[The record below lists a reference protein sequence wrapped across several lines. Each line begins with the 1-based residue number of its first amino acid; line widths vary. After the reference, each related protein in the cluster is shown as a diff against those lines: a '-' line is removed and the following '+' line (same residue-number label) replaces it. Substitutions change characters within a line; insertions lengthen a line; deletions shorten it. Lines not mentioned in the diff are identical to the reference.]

1 MSARWKLMQKHYIK
15 VPGTTW
21 EYRETGN
28 TGKQVRKTLEVP
40 MYLDPDDP
48 ADHNYKADG
57 LIIVAN
63 RESDDF
69 MRDIIFVGDPTPD
82 MVPLNAEAK
91 EISARFQDQWG
102 KPAVD
107 IGEEGYSEALINTLT
122 ETLQSFNSTAKP
134 SGFAVSDE
142 KFNQLME
149 MNASLMEMN
158 KMLLAKLEPARRV

>member
-1 MSARWKLMQKHYIK
+1 MARWKLMQKHYIK

-28 TGKQVRKTLEVP
+28 TGRQVRKVLEVP

-48 ADHNYKADG
+48 ADQNYKADG
-57 LIIVAN
+57 LIIIAHS
-63 RESDDF
+63 EDD
-69 MRDIIFVGDPTPD
+69 RYPKDIIFIGDPTPD
-82 MVPLNAEAK
+82 MIPLDTEAK
-91 EISARFQDQWG
+91 EITARFQEAWG

-107 IGEEGYSEALINTLT
+107 IGEEGFTGALLNSLT
-122 ETLQSFNSTAKP
+122 ETLQAFNASAKP
-134 SGFAVSDE
+134 SGFGVDE
-142 KFNQLME
+142 VKFNQLME